1 MNTTPVD
8 SDPSRRPRRALRI
21 LRLFA
26 ALCALG
32 AAPVPALAE
41 CDPSDPDPEPCTDR
55 YDKAREAY
63 LNAITRAQE
72 AEPDL
77 ERSDSTGCDYYASPA
92 FKKDLARCE
101 KGVPLMCGEL
111 AGFATEVNDDPDLD
125 RVVTKAL
132 YCSEKMPTTR
142 KPLLKL
148 ARAAC
153 AAGENCELL
162 ALHENPEANRKKH
175 VAAMERRCESG
186 APDAAGAC
194 QEAFWRLV
202 GCFDEGC
209 IPGSVDDRPG
219 LLATPA
225 SRYERIRVGY
235 AQWVYKPDLGTFRDP
250 ARLKRVLDGGCRSGL
265 KLMCDG
271 MATFVPAG

>member
-77 ERSDSTGCDYYASPA
+77 ERSDSTGCDY
-92 FKKDLARCE
+92 
-101 KGVPLMCGEL
+101 
-111 AGFATEVNDDPDLD
+111 
-125 RVVTKAL
+125 
-132 YCSEKMPTTR
+132 
-142 KPLLKL
+142 
-148 ARAAC
+148 
-153 AAGENCELL
+153 
-162 ALHENPEANRKKH
+162 
-175 VAAMERRCESG
+175 
-186 APDAAGAC
+186 
-194 QEAFWRLV
+194 
-202 GCFDEGC
+202 
-209 IPGSVDDRPG
+209 
-219 LLATPA
+219 
-225 SRYERIRVGY
+225 
-235 AQWVYKPDLGTFRDP
+235 
-250 ARLKRVLDGGCRSGL
+250 
-265 KLMCDG
+265 
-271 MATFVPAG
+271 